1 MTSPGAEENSMSGDT
16 AAFLAGCAVT
26 GVAALLLAR
35 GEFANGQSS
44 GLQPMQSVM
53 PSSVAT
59 PVAPL
64 PTDRLEDVQRGWQ
77 VQTKLEQQQDVARNL
92 TDQLK
97 SQQTIADELKNQVA
111 KQQSESEDLKS
122 QLDKQQRNTEQL
134 IAQLQEQQRVIDRMA
149 AAQQQSRSLPE
160 EFRQPNNDNSVQTIV
175 LAVGAVILVVIVVG
189 AIVLVGVILLVA
201 MSRRRQPRTVHVV
214 QPMPPGYGAFAEQ
227 PLLPQRSAKPPRQ
240 TKQIDVDYYAD

>member
-1 MTSPGAEENSMSGDT
+1 MTSPGAEENGMSGDT

-64 PTDRLEDVQRGWQ
+64 PTTDRLEDVQRGWQ

-97 SQQTIADELKNQVA
+97 SQQSIADELKNQVA
-111 KQQSESEDLKS
+111 KQQTESEDLKN

-149 AAQQQSRSLPE
+149 AAAQQSRSLPD
-160 EFRQPNNDNSVQTIV
+160 EFRQPNDNSVQTIV

-214 QPMPPGYGAFAEQ
+214 QPMPPGYGALAEQ

-240 TKQIDVDYYAD
+240 TKQIDVDYYVD